1 METSGKIEH
10 AIKRYGTRE
19 ELAKRGVWRGD
30 LYRAEEARFLDRG
43 WCWKTLLLGDEDE
56 LLATELEEVPAN
68 PQESEEKTLVAG
80 KLGVRQLTKEVVQDH
95 PLADFQDDTDDR
107 LKDKITMRETLDI
120 INLDVSRLLLDP
132 VFSSETSKAEMVQ
145 ILYNYVMQNRT
156 SYKQGYHELCGAVY
170 LQMLGESADT
180 RKLNTLNIFNK
191 LMYRVRPV
199 FYEETALLHFSEHK
213 FNHIFK
219 LAYSA

>member
-80 KLGVRQLTKEVVQDH
+80 KLGVRQLTKEVVQD
-95 PLADFQDDTDDR
+95 LS
-107 LKDKITMRETLDI
+107 LI
-120 INLDVSRLLLDP
+120 
-132 VFSSETSKAEMVQ
+132 
-145 ILYNYVMQNRT
+145 
-156 SYKQGYHELCGAVY
+156 
-170 LQMLGESADT
+170 
-180 RKLNTLNIFNK
+180 
-191 LMYRVRPV
+191 
-199 FYEETALLHFSEHK
+199 
-213 FNHIFK
+213 HI
-219 LAYSA
+219 